1 MVRLLKR
8 SCADLGYL
16 RFGPGGLAPTGAVTS
31 GLDLEEMTM
40 GTDAERLALCS
51 EVVDKW
57 ITERMG
63 DVEAMLAIA
72 LITEPGARSFTE
84 VERAIRM
91 RLEAGAPN

>member
-1 MVRLLKR
+1 
-8 SCADLGYL
+8 
-16 RFGPGGLAPTGAVTS
+16 
-31 GLDLEEMTM
+31 MTASNE
-40 GTDAERLALCS
+40 AERLALCS

-57 ITERMG
+57 IVNKLG

-84 VERAIRM
+84 VARVIRG

>member
-1 MVRLLKR
+1 LRVHPTFEQSARGAIIKQVGNVKI
-8 SCADLGYL
+8 SWDAD
-16 RFGPGGLAPTGAVTS
+16 
-31 GLDLEEMTM
+31 EMTSSNES
-40 GTDAERLALCS
+40 ERLALCS

-57 ITERMG
+57 IANKLG

-84 VERAIRM
+84 VAQAIRG

>member
-1 MVRLLKR
+1 MKI
-8 SCADLGYL
+8 SWETED
-16 RFGPGGLAPTGAVTS
+16 
-31 GLDLEEMTM
+31 MTASNE
-40 GTDAERLALCS
+40 AERLALCS

-57 ITERMG
+57 IVNGLG

-84 VERAIRM
+84 VARVIRG

>member
-1 MVRLLKR
+1 VK
-8 SCADLGYL
+8 
-16 RFGPGGLAPTGAVTS
+16 TS
-31 GLDLEEMTM
+31 WEVEEMTASNE
-40 GTDAERLALCS
+40 AERLALCS

-57 ITERMG
+57 IVNKLG

-84 VERAIRM
+84 VARVIRG